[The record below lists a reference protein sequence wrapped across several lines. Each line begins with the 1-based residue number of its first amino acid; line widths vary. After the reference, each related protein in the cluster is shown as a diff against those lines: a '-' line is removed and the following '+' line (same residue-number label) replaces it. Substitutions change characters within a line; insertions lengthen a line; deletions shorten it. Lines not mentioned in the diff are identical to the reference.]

1 MAIPT
6 WPADL
11 PYAPLRDPWQGAPVL
26 APLATD
32 MEGGNT
38 RNRSRPGDDVAVFPW
53 SRRFTPDQASAW
65 KAFLAQ
71 IKANGWRWVM
81 PVCIDHVSYETRM
94 VQMVS
99 GTLAYADVRGRLQ
112 VTFQLR
118 ILPAGLLPP
127 APSLAID
134 AYITVTGVPGAPVTI
149 TIS

>member
-6 WPADL
+6 WPNDL

-26 APLATD
+26 APLATE

-38 RNRSRPGDDVAVFPW
+38 RNRSRPGDDVAPFSW
-53 SRRFTPDQASAW
+53 SRRFDPDQSAAW
-65 KAFLAQ
+65 KVFLDLV
-71 IKANGWRWVM
+71 KANGWRWVM
-81 PVCIDHVSYETRM
+81 PVTLDHVIYEWRM

-112 VTFQLR
+112 VTFQIR

-127 APSLAID
+127 APNVSVGAT
-134 AYITVTGVPGAPVTI
+134 ITVTGQPGAPFTVTI
-149 TIS
+149 D